1 MKYVVCMV
9 PVAPVRSEPDHYYEM
24 TNQILFGEQLL
35 VLEET
40 AEGWVKGKNLF
51 DGYVGWVRVNQFL
64 RTEELLPVSTA
75 YTADWVNE
83 LYIGEQL
90 VRIPFA
96 TNLNLLQAKNLP
108 QSVSYKGNVWQAEK
122 QKVNLETINHLAS
135 YCMGTG
141 YLWGGRSV
149 YGIDCSG
156 FVQTIFK
163 MMNISLLRDAKD
175 QATQGK
181 EVPFLQAVEAG
192 DVAFFDDAEGKITH
206 VGILLNQ
213 HSIVHASGNVRIDK
227 IDTAGII
234 HSETGLR
241 THKLRIIK
249 RMQ

>member
-35 VLEET
+35 ILEET
-40 AEGWVKGKNLF
+40 KEGWVKGQNQF
-51 DGYVGWVRVNQFL
+51 DGYIGWVRVNQFL
-64 RTEELLPVSTA
+64 RMEEALPACSE

-83 LYIGEQL
+83 FYVGEQL
-90 VRIPFA
+90 LRIPFA
-96 TNLNLLQAKNLP
+96 TNLALLKLENIQQRFNYEGKIWEA
-108 QSVSYKGNVWQAEK
+108 SK

-135 YCMGTG
+135 YCMNTG

-156 FVQTIFK
+156 FVQTVFK

-175 QATQGK
+175 QATQGV
-181 EVPFLQAVEAG
+181 EIPFLQAIATG
-192 DVAFFDDAEGKITH
+192 DVAFFDDVEGKITH
-206 VGILLNQ
+206 VGILLDQ
-213 HSIVHASGNVRIDK
+213 HTIVHASGNVRIDK

-241 THKLRIIK
+241 THQLRIIK
-249 RMQ
+249 RMH

>member
-40 AEGWVKGKNLF
+40 KEGWVKGQNQF

-64 RTEELLPVSTA
+64 SMEELLPVCSE

-83 LYIGEQL
+83 IYAGEQL
-90 VRIPFA
+90 LRIPFA
-96 TNLNLLQAKNLP
+96 VNLGLLQAKNLP
-108 QSVSYKGNVWQAEK
+108 LTFKYSGNIWQAAK
-122 QKVNLETINHLAS
+122 QTIGLTTINHLIS
-135 YCMGTG
+135 FCMNTG

-149 YGIDCSG
+149 FGIDCSG

-163 MMNISLLRDAKD
+163 MMGISLLRDAKD
-175 QATQGK
+175 QALQGT
-181 EVPFLQAVEAG
+181 EVTFLQEVIAG

-206 VGILLNQ
+206 VGILLDQ
-213 HSIVHASGNVRIDK
+213 YSIAHASGNVRIDK
-227 IDTAGII
+227 IDNAGII
-234 HSETGLR
+234 HSDTGLR

>member
-9 PVAPVRSEPDHYYEM
+9 PVAPVRSEPDHFYEM
-24 TNQILFGEQLL
+24 SNQILFGEQLL
-35 VLEET
+35 ILEET
-40 AEGWVKGKNLF
+40 KEGWVKGQNQF

-64 RTEELLPVSTA
+64 RMEELLPASTK

-83 LYIGEQL
+83 IYLGEQL
-90 VRIPFA
+90 LRIPFA
-96 TNLNLLQAKNLP
+96 TNLSLLQAKYLP
-108 QSVSYKGNVWQAEK
+108 QTIKYNGVVWEAEK
-122 QKVNLETINHLAS
+122 QKVDLETINHLAS
-135 YCMGTG
+135 YCMNTG

-149 YGIDCSG
+149 FGIDCSG

-175 QATQGK
+175 QATQGE
-181 EVPFLQAVEAG
+181 EVPFLQAVKAG
-192 DVAFFDDAEGKITH
+192 DIAFFDDAEGKITH

-227 IDTAGII
+227 IDNAGII
-234 HSETGLR
+234 HSDTGLR
-241 THKLRIIK
+241 THQLRIIK

>member
-1 MKYVVCMV
+1 MKYVVCIV

-40 AEGWVKGKNLF
+40 AEGWMKGKNLF

-64 RTEELLPVSTA
+64 RMEELMPVSTA

-83 LYIGEQL
+83 FYIGEQL
-90 VRIPFA
+90 LRIPFA

-108 QSVSYKGNVWQAEK
+108 QAVSYKGAVWQAEK

-156 FVQTIFK
+156 LVQTIFK

-175 QATQGK
+175 QATQGN

>member
-1 MKYVVCMV
+1 MNYVVCMV

-35 VLEET
+35 ILEET
-40 AEGWVKGKNLF
+40 KEGWVKGENQF

-64 RTEELLPVSTA
+64 RMDEVLPVSTQ
-75 YTADWVNE
+75 YTAAYVNE
-83 LYIGEQL
+83 IFVGEQL
-90 VRIPFA
+90 LRIPFA
-96 TNLNLLQAKNLP
+96 TNLGLLEAKNLP
-108 QSVSYKGNVWQAEK
+108 VSFKYSGALWQAEK
-122 QKVNLETINHLAS
+122 QNVDIKTIKHLIGF
-135 YCMGTG
+135 CMGTG

-163 MMNISLLRDAKD
+163 MMNISLLRDAKG
-175 QATQGK
+175 QATQGT
-181 EVPFLQAVEAG
+181 EVPFLQAAQAG
-192 DVAFFDDAEGKITH
+192 DIAYFDDAEGKITH

-213 HSIVHASGNVRIDK
+213 HEIVHASGNVRIDK

-234 HSETGLR
+234 HTGTGLR

-249 RMQ
+249 RME